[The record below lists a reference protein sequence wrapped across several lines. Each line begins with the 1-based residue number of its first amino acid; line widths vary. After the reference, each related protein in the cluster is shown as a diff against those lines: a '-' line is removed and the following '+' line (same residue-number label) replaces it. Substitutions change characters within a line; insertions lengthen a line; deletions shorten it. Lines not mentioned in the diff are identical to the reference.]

1 MIKQILDILRSSV
14 TKENT
19 FIFPR
24 NSLPFSSDHFGLLG
38 RKLLMESSFLLPKS
52 ESFESSALNVA
63 QMGKKHNYTV
73 DPVITITLA
82 VQMTIIILWTL

>member
-1 MIKQILDILRSSV
+1 
-14 TKENT
+14 
-19 FIFPR
+19 
-24 NSLPFSSDHFGLLG
+24 
-38 RKLLMESSFLLPKS
+38 MESSFLLPKS